1 MVNSSNGTHDE
12 SGSARRYVLPGP
24 PGMMQTGTTAA
35 GDATPKVE
43 GMEVVRR
50 MLCADGGGGRG
61 EVSSSPQDDDDDD
74 DDVSELACER
84 VLSLTGF
91 VFYPCFSSLFFRFSI
106 DF

>member
-35 GDATPKVE
+35 GHATPKVE

-50 MLCADGGGGRG
+50 MLCADDGGGRG
-61 EVSSSPQDDDDDD
+61 EISSSPQDDDDD

-91 VFYPCFSSLFFRFSI
+91 VFYPFFPLVF
-106 DF
+106 